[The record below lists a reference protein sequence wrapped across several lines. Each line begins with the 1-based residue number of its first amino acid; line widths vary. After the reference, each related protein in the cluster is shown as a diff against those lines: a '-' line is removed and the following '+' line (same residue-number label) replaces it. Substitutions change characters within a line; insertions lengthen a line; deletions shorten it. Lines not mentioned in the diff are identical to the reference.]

1 MTVRMADLAD
11 RLEGVRVGGIP
22 QPLESW
28 MEDLYRRVSDKR
40 EPWEAWSE
48 SCELPWGVEA
58 L

>member
-1 MTVRMADLAD
+1 MTVRMAAD
-11 RLEGVRVGGIP
+11 RLEGVRVGGMP

-28 MEDLYRRVSDKR
+28 MEVFTAASATS

-48 SCELPWGVEA
+48 SCELQGELEA